1 MSASR
6 LHALANRRFRS
17 LLLIGTGLPIGG
29 AYLWLG
35 LVQPLFFGANLGD
48 FQESYL
54 RAAGRLA
61 AGQDPYDLCATMG
74 CLEPTGPQYV
84 MPPLLAWLLQPFAG
98 ADHHLVTVAV
108 ILALQASLVLFVVC
122 LIKALDVHDWQLRV
136 LLILVTLGFEPVIA
150 NVFEGQVNLVLL
162 GLSGIWLWAWMRGR
176 WWGGIALGAAVAVK
190 LIQAPLGLLL
200 LWRRRWGML
209 AAAAVTGAVL
219 WLVASPQ
226 YLVEYLVNVAPAIG
240 QGTGQFE
247 NHSPGGTIARLLQP
261 DTFLGEVHGTSVIS
275 RVLTLAVALVAIA
288 ITLAVMRSSA
298 PTASCRAL
306 EAASVVALTPIV
318 ATYSWGTHLVLLL
331 LPMLVLI
338 VWGIRNRNWIV
349 IALVGLAWI
358 LFGPAHGEMQ
368 ELLLEGYRDL
378 FVLRLMAEFG
388 VIGVL
393 AVWIASLLALRQEQ
407 SAHRLDAAH
416 EHGPKYEEDNRA
428 PEHGAIA

>member
-1 MSASR
+1 M
-6 LHALANRRFRS
+6 
-17 LLLIGTGLPIGG
+17 

-35 LVQPLFFGANLGD
+35 LVEPLFFGAYLGD

-54 RAAGRLA
+54 RAARRLS
-61 AGQDPYDLCATMG
+61 AGLDPYDLCAKLG

-98 ADHHLVTVAV
+98 ADHHAVTVVV

-122 LIKALDVHDWQLRV
+122 LIKALDICDWQLRA
-136 LLILVTLGFEPVIA
+136 LMILVTLGFEPVIA
-150 NVFEGQVNLVLL
+150 NIFEGQVNLVLL
-162 GLSGIWLWAWMRGR
+162 GLSGIWLLAWVRGR

-209 AAAAVTGAVL
+209 AAAAVTGSVL

-226 YLVEYLVNVAPAIG
+226 YLVEYLVKVAPAIG

-261 DTFLGEVHGTSVIS
+261 DTFLGQVHGTTATS
-275 RVLTLAVALVAIA
+275 RVLTVAVAMVAIL
-288 ITLAVMRSSA
+288 ITFAVMRPPATTSA
-298 PTASCRAL
+298 GRAL
-306 EAASVVALTPIV
+306 EAGAVVALTPLV

-331 LPMLVLI
+331 LPMLVVI
-338 VWGIRNRNWIV
+338 VWGIRNRNWVV
-349 IALVGLAWI
+349 IALVGVAWI
-358 LFGPAHGEMQ
+358 LFGPAHGAMQ
-368 ELLLEGYRDL
+368 ELLLEGYRNL

-388 VIGVL
+388 VVGVL
-393 AVWIASLLALRQEQ
+393 AVWVATLLALRQEL

-416 EHGPKYEEDNRA
+416 EDGPKDKEDDRA
-428 PEHGAIA
+428 AKDSPIAGVG

>member
-1 MSASR
+1 M
-6 LHALANRRFRS
+6 
-17 LLLIGTGLPIGG
+17 

-35 LVQPLFFGANLGD
+35 LVQPLFFGAYLGD

-61 AGQDPYDLCATMG
+61 AGDDPYDLCAKLG

-98 ADHHLVTVAV
+98 ADHHVVTVVV
-108 ILALQASLVLFVVC
+108 ILALQASLVVFGVC
-122 LIKALDVHDWQLRV
+122 LIKALDVRGWQLRA

-162 GLSGIWLWAWMRGR
+162 GLSGIWLLAWVRGR
-176 WWGGIALGAAVAVK
+176 WWGGIALGAAIAVK
-190 LIQAPLGLLL
+190 LIQAPLVLLL

-226 YLVEYLVNVAPAIG
+226 YLVEYLMNVAPAIG

-247 NHSPGGTIARLLQP
+247 NHSPGGTIARILQP
-261 DTFLGEVHGTSVIS
+261 DTFLGEVHGTSVTS
-275 RVLTLAVALVAIA
+275 RVLTLAVALVAIV
-288 ITLAVMRSSA
+288 ITFAVMRTPPPARALRAGATS
-298 PTASCRAL
+298 PRGGEVRAL

-349 IALVGLAWI
+349 IGLVGLAWI

-393 AVWIASLLALRQEQ
+393 AVWVASLLALRQEL

-416 EHGPKYEEDNRA
+416 EHGPKYEEDDRA